1 MDDLK
6 RQTIRTLEA
15 VAALRVH
22 LDGDGAADV
31 HDIVASLMDCMW
43 GRVPDSAQLVAWTLQ
58 AQSVLQAATNGHSTP
73 DAVRAM
79 VHVLRLRQTAQRLVP
94 APKQTKPARIEPIEV
109 KPPAPPREL
118 TENEKA
124 ILAYLRTHPGERTRD
139 ILTGLAGSMSDRTVK
154 RSLAEL
160 LKLNRIKRI
169 ERDDASVVYEVAA

>member
-43 GRVPDSAQLVAWTLQ
+43 GRVPDSAQLVSWSLQ
-58 AQSVLQAATNGHSTP
+58 AQAVLQTATNGHTS
-73 DAVRAM
+73 AEVVRAM

-94 APKQTKPARIEPIEV
+94 PPKPAKIAQPVEPP

-118 TENEKA
+118 TENEKSL
-124 ILAYLRTHPGERTRD
+124 LAYLRTHAGERTRD
-139 ILTGLAGSMSDRTVK
+139 IIAGMKGAMSDRTVK

-169 ERDDASVVYEVAA
+169 ERADSSVAYEAL